1 MSNDAR
7 LREGLRRAMSAIESD
22 TESHL
27 DEARQRGHRRLIF
40 RRTSTAIA
48 IAATIAI
55 VAVATPRVLDLSDPG
70 RHQPAATQSP
80 LPAVPPEPMIL
91 GTWQSEITCDA
102 FLRAFDRAG
111 IPELAARWLVN
122 DGLQPE
128 STQPA
133 DGGDLCRGSQG
144 FSRTHTF
151 RSNGTVITYQG
162 QRLADD
168 CRCFELV
175 HSHTFIV
182 LGGNGHP
189 IATLHYS
196 VDAETLRFEA
206 TMRNHCSSRCRGHFA
221 WAVGNYAVTVWHR
234 TADSG

>member
-1 MSNDAR
+1 MSIDAR
-7 LREGLRRAMSAIESD
+7 LREEVQRAMSAIESD
-22 TESHL
+22 TESRL
-27 DEARQRGHRRLIF
+27 DEARERGHRRLMF
-40 RRTSTAIA
+40 RRASTAVA

-55 VAVATPRVLDLSDPG
+55 VAVATPRVLDLTDPG

-80 LPAVPPEPMIL
+80 LPDIAPEQMIL
-91 GTWQSEITCDA
+91 GNWHSEITCDA
-102 FLRAFDRAG
+102 FLRGFERAG
-111 IPELAARWLVN
+111 IPEMAARWLIN

-133 DGGDLCRGSQG
+133 NGGDLCRGSQALL
-144 FSRTHTF
+144 RTHTF
-151 RSNGTVITYQG
+151 LSNGTVITHQG
-162 QRLADD
+162 RRVADD

-206 TMRNHCSSRCRGHFA
+206 TMPNHCSSRCRGHFA

-234 TADSG
+234 TAVSG

>member
-1 MSNDAR
+1 MSSDAR
-7 LREGLRRAMSAIESD
+7 LREELQRAMSRIESD
-22 TESHL
+22 TESRL
-27 DEARQRGHRRLIF
+27 DEARQRGHRRLMF

-48 IAATIAI
+48 ILATIAL
-55 VAVATPRVLDLSDPG
+55 VAIATPRVLDLTDPG
-70 RHQPAATQSP
+70 RHPAATPSP
-80 LPAVPPEPMIL
+80 LPGVPAEQMIL
-91 GTWQSEITCDA
+91 GTWHSEITCDA
-102 FLRAFDRAG
+102 FVRGFERAG
-111 IPELAARWLVN
+111 IPEMAARWLVS

-133 DGGDLCRGSQG
+133 NREDLCRGSQG

-151 RSNGTVITYQG
+151 RSNGTVITHQG

-175 HSHTFIV
+175 GSHTFMV
-182 LGGNGHP
+182 LGVNGRP

>member
-1 MSNDAR
+1 MSSDAK
-7 LREGLRRAMSAIESD
+7 LREELQRVMSAIESD
-22 TESHL
+22 TESRL
-27 DEARQRGHRRLIF
+27 KDACKRGHRRLVF

-55 VAVATPRVLDLSDPG
+55 VAIAAPRVLDLSDPG
-70 RHQPAATQSP
+70 RHQPAATPSP
-80 LPAVPPEPMIL
+80 RPDVPPEQMIL
-91 GTWQSEITCDA
+91 GTWHSEITCDA
-102 FLRAFDRAG
+102 FLRGFERAG
-111 IPELAARWLVN
+111 IPELASRWLVN
-122 DGLQPE
+122 YGLQPE

-133 DGGDLCRGSQG
+133 NAGDLCRGSQG

-151 RSNGTVITYQG
+151 LSDGTVITYQG

-168 CRCFELV
+168 CQCFELV
-175 HSHTFIV
+175 DSHTFIV
-182 LGGNGHP
+182 LGANGRA
-189 IATLHYS
+189 IATLHYR

-206 TMRNHCSSRCRGHFA
+206 TMRNRCSSRCRGHFA

>member
-1 MSNDAR
+1 MSSDAR
-7 LREGLRRAMSAIESD
+7 LREELQRVMSAIESD
-22 TESHL
+22 TESRLH
-27 DEARQRGHRRLIF
+27 EARARGHRRLMF
-40 RRTSTAIA
+40 RRTSTAVA

-55 VAVATPRVLDLSDPG
+55 VAIATPRILDVSDPG
-70 RHQPAATQSP
+70 RHQPAATPSP
-80 LPAVPPEPMIL
+80 PPDVSPEQMIL

-102 FLRAFDRAG
+102 FLRGFERAG
-111 IPELAARWLVN
+111 IPEMAARWLVN

-133 DGGDLCRGSQG
+133 NGGDLCRGAQG

-151 RSNGTVITYQG
+151 RPNGTVITYQG

-168 CRCFELV
+168 CRCFEV
-175 HSHTFIV
+175 AHSHTFIV

-189 IATLHYS
+189 VATLHYR
-196 VDAETLRFEA
+196 VDADTLRFQA
-206 TMRNHCSSRCRGHFA
+206 TMPSHCSSRCRGHFA

-234 TADSG
+234 TVESG

>member
-1 MSNDAR
+1 MSIDAR
-7 LREGLRRAMSAIESD
+7 LHEELQQVMSAIESD
-22 TESHL
+22 TESRL

-55 VAVATPRVLDLSDPG
+55 VAVATPRVLDVSDPG
-70 RHQPAATQSP
+70 RHQPAATLSP
-80 LPAVPPEPMIL
+80 LPEVQPEQMIL

-111 IPELAARWLVN
+111 IPEMAARWLVN

-133 DGGDLCRGSQG
+133 NGRDLCRGSQG

-151 RSNGTVITYQG
+151 QSDGTVITYQG
-162 QRLADD
+162 QRVADD

-206 TMRNHCSSRCRGHFA
+206 TMPNHCSSRCRGHFA

-234 TADSG
+234 TADRG